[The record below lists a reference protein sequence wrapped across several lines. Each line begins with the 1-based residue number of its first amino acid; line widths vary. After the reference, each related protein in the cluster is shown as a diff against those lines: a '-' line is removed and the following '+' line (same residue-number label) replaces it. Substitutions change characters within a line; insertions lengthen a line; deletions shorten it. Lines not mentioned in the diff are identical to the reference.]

1 MSFVDVFVLVFL
13 GQRWFMFKNMG
24 PGPSARWGNAM
35 ASVGSKV
42 VALGGLPTP
51 GSEKSNADVGAGD
64 TNAVH
69 VLDTGAYLTL
79 YLLITA
85 F

>member
-1 MSFVDVFVLVFL
+1 
-13 GQRWFMFKNMG
+13 MFKNMG

-42 VALGGLPTP
+42 VALGGGSSASTP
-51 GSEKSNADVGAGD
+51 GSEKLNTDVGAGD
-64 TNAVH
+64 TNVVH
-69 VLDTGAYLTL
+69 VLETGGCLTL
-79 YLLITA
+79 CLLITE

>member
-1 MSFVDVFVLVFL
+1 
-13 GQRWFMFKNMG
+13 MFKNMG

-35 ASVGSKV
+35 ASVGFKV
-42 VALGGLPTP
+42 VSLGGG
-51 GSEKSNADVGAGD
+51 GSETSNTDVGAGD

-69 VLDTGAYLTL
+69 VLDTSACLSL
-79 YLLITA
+79 CLLITA